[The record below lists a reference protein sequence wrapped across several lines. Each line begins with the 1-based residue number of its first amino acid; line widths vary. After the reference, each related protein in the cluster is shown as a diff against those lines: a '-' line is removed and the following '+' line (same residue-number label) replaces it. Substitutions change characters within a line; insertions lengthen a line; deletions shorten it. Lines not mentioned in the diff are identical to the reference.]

1 VFGAVLD
8 RKLAGDHDDPLEYLE
23 ERILDPMDLEVDA
36 WERDAAGHAD
46 VAFGAHLTA
55 AEWAKL
61 GILIKD
67 RGRYRGRQIVPAESI
82 DLVLEG
88 SKPAPQYG
96 LGWWR
101 NQAKTGPAPFYAG
114 GLPDLAF
121 AAGVGNQRLYVL
133 PEQDLV
139 VVRFGAVDRHW
150 SDEEFLTRLLGDAA
164 GAGD

>member
-1 VFGAVLD
+1 MAPGSSTCSVRFSTASSPATTTTRSSTSKSASSTRWTSRSTRGSATPPGTLRCGVI
-8 RKLAGDHDDPLEYLE
+8 GPLG
-23 ERILDPMDLEVDA
+23 R
-36 WERDAAGHAD
+36 
-46 VAFGAHLTA
+46 
-55 AEWAKL
+55 
-61 GILIKD
+61 ILIKD